1 MGLPHARALSGL
13 CLIFRARLSGAA
25 AAPARPPPW
34 WFVRCVKP
42 AAGYTGGQAGPR
54 VTVSDQPA
62 SFPFQANRLPAEL
75 AIVVPTYR
83 EAANLEELF
92 RRIAAALDGV
102 AWEAVV
108 VDDDSPDGTA
118 TLARGIAAR
127 DPRIRVIRRV
137 GRRGLSTACVE
148 GALATAAPFVA
159 VMDADLQHDET
170 RLGPML
176 ARLKQHDVDVVVA
189 TRYAE
194 GGSVGDWGAG
204 RQAISRWAGR
214 LSRMMLRAELSDPM
228 SGFFMIRR
236 EKVEAIAGAL
246 SREGFKILLDIVAS
260 TPERLKT
267 VEVPFTFRERQA
279 GESKLDS
286 LVTAEYLGLLFSK
299 ISGGVLPVRFLMFLA
314 VGASGIVVHLA
325 TLKMAS
331 YAFALTFS
339 WAQFTATMVAMTWNF
354 ILNNQ
359 LTYRDRRLSGLPF
372 VYGLV
377 TFYAVCSL
385 GTLANVGA
393 ASWIYDFKPSQML
406 AGLAGAILGSVFN
419 YAASSVLTWRK

>member
-1 MGLPHARALSGL
+1 MEPAILVAQTAPELS
-13 CLIFRARLSGAA
+13 
-25 AAPARPPPW
+25 
-34 WFVRCVKP
+34 
-42 AAGYTGGQAGPR
+42 
-54 VTVSDQPA
+54 
-62 SFPFQANRLPAEL
+62 
-75 AIVVPTYR
+75 IVVPTFN
-83 EAANLEELF
+83 ESANV
-92 RRIAAALDGV
+92 AALVGLLDKALGGI
-102 AWEAVV
+102 AWEVIF
-108 VDDDSPDGTA
+108 VDDNSPDGTSNVA
-118 TLARGIAAR
+118 KALART
-127 DPRIRVIRRV
+127 DPRVRCLRRV
-137 GRRGLSTACVE
+137 GRRGLAGACIE
-148 GALATAAPFVA
+148 GILSSAAPTVA

-170 RLGPML
+170 ILPKMFTAIRDGADL
-176 ARLKQHDVDVVVA
+176 VVGS
-189 TRYAE
+189 RYVE
-194 GGSVGDWGAG
+194 GGSSSNGLSSVRQWGSETATTLAK
-204 RQAISRWAGR
+204 RF
-214 LSRMMLRAELSDPM
+214 LRIELSDPM

-393 ASWIYDFKPSQML
+393 ASWIYGFKPSQML